1 MTAVVNGMTPRRFS
15 DMRYKSGKFKLDM
28 LQKDNKNKEA
38 TQIRHL
44 PF

>member
-1 MTAVVNGMTPRRFS
+1 MTAVVNGMTPRTLS
-15 DMRYKSGKFKLDM
+15 DMRYKSAKLKLDM
-28 LQKDNKNKEA
+28 LQKDNKKKEA

>member
-1 MTAVVNGMTPRRFS
+1 MTAVVNGMTPRSFS
-15 DMRYKSGKFKLDM
+15 NMRYNSGKLKLDM
-28 LQKDNKNKEA
+28 LQKGNKNKEA